1 MTRGLLYDTPDW
13 TAFDVDELP
22 DDPPPLQPPV
32 ADPQDIVLSLCRRR
46 ANIVAEAQA
55 LEARISELQERLARR
70 RRAADWLRR
79 EMLSLMR
86 TYALRSVRDA
96 EYTIS
101 VTTRPPTIDVEDMLA
116 LPDEFVRVKREP
128 DKIALNRHFKETG
141 ELPAGCR
148 LVEGVETITIRSK

>member
-1 MTRGLLYDTPDW
+1 M
-13 TAFDVDELP
+13 
-22 DDPPPLQPPV
+22 
-32 ADPQDIVLSLCRRR
+32 
-46 ANIVAEAQA
+46 
-55 LEARISELQERLARR
+55 
-70 RRAADWLRR
+70 
-79 EMLSLMR
+79 
-86 TYALRSVRDA
+86 RDA

>member
-13 TAFDVDELP
+13 TAF
-22 DDPPPLQPPV
+22 
-32 ADPQDIVLSLCRRR
+32 
-46 ANIVAEAQA
+46 
-55 LEARISELQERLARR
+55 
-70 RRAADWLRR
+70 
-79 EMLSLMR
+79 
-86 TYALRSVRDA
+86 
-96 EYTIS
+96 
-101 VTTRPPTIDVEDMLA
+101 DVEDMLA